1 MGLWGTL
8 ETISVVSGR
17 RDSVSRKTLE
27 RAAIE
32 GESPVDED
40 WTPAQSVPEYR
51 GARGISRETGGTTL
65 QGEIL

>member
-1 MGLWGTL
+1 M
-8 ETISVVSGR
+8 
-17 RDSVSRKTLE
+17 E

-32 GESPVDED
+32 GESPVGEG